1 MGGIGSDI
9 YSWRSLL
16 VYLKKWTMQ
25 QEDFIL
31 SGFREVKGDD
41 LCMTAGVKN
50 MIYVVGKKKAT
61 LPVVKQEAL
70 EKARLNA
77 GKYLKK

>member
-1 MGGIGSDI
+1 
-9 YSWRSLL
+9 
-16 VYLKKWTMQ
+16 MQ

-31 SGFREVKGDD
+31 GCFQGMKGDD

-50 MIYVVGKKKAT
+50 MIYVVGKKKAA
-61 LPVVKQEAL
+61 PPAVKQEAL

>member
-1 MGGIGSDI
+1 M
-9 YSWRSLL
+9 
-16 VYLKKWTMQ
+16 
-25 QEDFIL
+25 L
-31 SGFREVKGDD
+31 SGFRGVKGDD